1 MNEDLHEVQQW
12 VGGLLSRLSDGERL
26 KLARR
31 LAADLRKSQA
41 QRIAQQKNPDG
52 SAFQP
57 RKTANR
63 ENLRDKQGR
72 LKRKVRARA
81 MFVKLRR
88 ASYLTGEARASEIAV
103 GFKQT
108 AIARVARVH
117 QEGLRDRVA
126 RDPGSANVTYPRR
139 KLLGLTD
146 VERAHILNAL
156 SEFAEGFTSRRVHL
170 DASTR

>member
-1 MNEDLHEVQQW
+1 MSEVLHEVQQW

-31 LAADLRKSQA
+31 LAADLRRSQA

-63 ENLRDKQGR
+63 GNLRDKQGR

-103 GFKQT
+103 GFKQA

-117 QEGLRDRVA
+117 QEGLRDRVS
-126 RDPGSANVTYPRR
+126 RDPGSPQTVYPRR
-139 KLLGLTD
+139 TLLGLTD
-146 VERAHILNAL
+146 AERGHILDAL
-156 SEFAEGFTSRRVHL
+156 VALAGERLSR
-170 DASTR
+170 